1 MRTYK
6 EIPTLLSKALLGT
19 LSGEEECS
27 LKEWREANPENE
39 RLYGSV
45 MNAEYG
51 SKKSRDSKC

>member
-27 LKEWREANPENE
+27 AGPQGNHNPLYPAVQKLFSRPEDFLP
-39 RLYGSV
+39 RL
-45 MNAEYG
+45 
-51 SKKSRDSKC
+51 